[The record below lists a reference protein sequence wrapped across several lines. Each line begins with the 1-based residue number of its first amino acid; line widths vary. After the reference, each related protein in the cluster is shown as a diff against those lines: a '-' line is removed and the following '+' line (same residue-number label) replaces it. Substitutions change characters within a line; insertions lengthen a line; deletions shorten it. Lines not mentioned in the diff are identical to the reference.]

1 MGGFLAIRGGTV
13 RVMNL
18 DPSVA
23 GSKIAYIFQSPRLVS
38 GRNALEN
45 VLLGMELRFGRGD
58 KKNRTQKALEL
69 LALVGLSNDV
79 EKYPSILSGGERQRV
94 SIARALAVDPEI
106 IFMDEPFSAL
116 DPTTR
121 EKMRVEIEDRKSV
134 V

>member
-1 MGGFLAIRGGTV
+1 
-13 RVMNL
+13 
-18 DPSVA
+18 
-23 GSKIAYIFQSPRLVS
+23 
-38 GRNALEN
+38 
-45 VLLGMELRFGRGD
+45 MELRLGRGE

-69 LALVGLSNDV
+69 LGLVRLSNDV

-121 EKMRVEIEDRKSV
+121 EKMRVEIEQIWRKTGKTIVFVTHDIDEAVQMADRVIVLTKKPTTV
-134 V
+134 KERKMGRENE

>member
-38 GRNALEN
+38 WRNALEN

-79 EKYPSILSGGERQRV
+79 EKYPSILSGGELKRV
-94 SIARALAVDPEI
+94 SIARPLAVDPEFI
-106 IFMDEPFSAL
+106 SMYGPFSAP
-116 DPTTR
+116 DQTNR
-121 EKMRVEIEDRKSV
+121 QKMKDNRQKI
-134 V
+134 

>member
-1 MGGFLAIRGGTV
+1 MGGLLPISGGTV

-23 GSKIAYIFQSPRLVS
+23 WSKIAYIFQSPRLVS
-38 GRNALEN
+38 WRNALEN

-79 EKYPSILSGGERQRV
+79 EKYPSILS
-94 SIARALAVDPEI
+94 A
-106 IFMDEPFSAL
+106 
-116 DPTTR
+116 
-121 EKMRVEIEDRKSV
+121 DRKSV
-134 V
+134 VWGKSM